1 MALKR
6 RDVLSKMEVELLEL
20 AKVKEELNEL
30 KNHYDQQKI
39 RSKGL
44 IYGFFGWDITFSSS
58 SSSSSSSMNSCDWL
72 YQ

>member
-6 RDVLSKMEVELLEL
+6 RDVLSKMEMELMEF

-30 KNHYDQQKI
+30 KHKYDQQKI
-39 RSKGL
+39 RSNGL

-58 SSSSSSSMNSCDWL
+58 MIFF
-72 YQ
+72 